1 MSGMAAWMILAGVLA
16 GAGADDSAQTI
27 VEGKL
32 TVSDGSERPAQLAVM
47 CTPGSTGTLSLQLQ
61 LLDVRRLNFDLDG
74 FDGLPVAGQS
84 SGRRGKS
91 ASTATNTHLRAGT
104 QDAALVTHGSYGGD
118 TTKVPYTFS
127 VSQAA
132 GQKGP
137 LIAIVTA
144 LSAAGNELAWTQ
156 NPAHTNSGQPLVA
169 HFVPDVSQTDAIAQE
184 IKPCL
189 PVPEPPAK
197 PGRKRSRAK
206 G

>member
-1 MSGMAAWMILAGVLA
+1 MSGMAWMVLAGVLA
-16 GAGADDSAQTI
+16 ATGADDSAQTI

-32 TVSDGSERPAQLAVM
+32 TVSDGSERPAQLVVM
-47 CTPGSTGTLSLQLQ
+47 CTPGSAGVLSLQLQ

-74 FDGLPVAGQS
+74 FDGLPTASQS
-84 SGRRGKS
+84 GSRRGKP
-91 ASTATNTHLRAGT
+91 AAATNNTHLRAGA
-104 QDAALVTHGSYGGD
+104 QEAAVATRGWYGGD

-144 LSAAGNELAWTQ
+144 LSTAGNELAWTQ
-156 NPAHTNSGQPLVA
+156 NPARTNSGQPLVA
-169 HFVPDVSQTDAIAQE
+169 HFVPDVNQTYAIAQE

-189 PVPEPPAK
+189 PVPEAPAK
-197 PGRKRSRAK
+197 AGRKRSRAK